1 MINKHMKKLIFA
13 LLLIPFA
20 SKAQEVRHF
29 CHFEAE
35 TAAKHIMMGHI
46 IDNLHDTVEFSVEK
60 KGFKYNKKYL
70 TSVQAEKKLKK
81 VLKKGKSAYSSRTNS
96 GYVFSIVVVSLADNT
111 EILNFIKFEVDHFY
125 QKITS
130 IEISKGQ

>member
-1 MINKHMKKLIFA
+1 MKKLIFA

-29 CHFEAE
+29 CSFDAE
-35 TAAKHIMMGHI
+35 NAAKHIMMLHI

-96 GYVFSIVVVSLADNT
+96 GYVFSIVVVSLADDT

-130 IEISKGQ
+130 IEVSKGQ